1 MRSHERSTPA
11 GKPNAALVALGERI
25 RARRVQLG
33 LTQERLGERAQ
44 LHRTYV
50 ASVERGRRNIPV
62 LTLVRMAQALD
73 VDAAVLVAGLR
84 P

>member
-1 MRSHERSTPA
+1 MPREPH
-11 GKPNAALVALGERI
+11 GALVALGARI
-25 RARRVQLG
+25 RVRRLQLG

-50 ASVERGRRNIPV
+50 ASLERGHRNIPV
-62 LTLVRMAQALD
+62 VTLLRLAQALG
-73 VDAAVLVAGLR
+73 VDAGVLVAGLR

>member
-1 MRSHERSTPA
+1 MQPHRRSPTPA
-11 GKPNAALVALGERI
+11 SPGGPLVALGERI
-25 RARRVQLG
+25 RARRLVLG
-33 LTQERLGERAQ
+33 LTHEALGERAR

-62 LTLVRMAQALD
+62 VTLLRIAHALG
-73 VDAAVLVAGLR
+73 VDAAELVAGLR